1 MKLTKKSRA
10 LLVLGVAAMLVMS
23 GCGKAKIGYIDG
35 DRIMKEAPQIQSLV
49 EEGNAKI
56 QQAQDDAEKD
66 LAEKKGTMSDE
77 DYQKAQADARRKV
90 AGLNQSYSVQLKQKL
105 DAALADV
112 AKEKKLDAVVD
123 NQAQQKVVIEG
134 GKIKAYRVSMNV
146 TFVVG
151 QVDK

>member
-56 QQAQDDAEKD
+56 QQAQEDAEKD

-123 NQAQQKVVIEG
+123 NHAQQKVVIEG
-134 GKIKAYRVSMNV
+134 GIDV
-146 TFVVG
+146 TDDAINKL
-151 QVDK
+151 Q

>member
-56 QQAQDDAEKD
+56 QQAQEDAEKD

-134 GKIKAYRVSMNV
+134 GIDV
-146 TFVVG
+146 TDDASTSCSDLSG
-151 QVDK
+151 

>member
-56 QQAQDDAEKD
+56 QQAQEDAEKD
-66 LAEKKGTMSDE
+66 LAEKKGTMSDD

-112 AKEKKLDAVVD
+112 AKEKKLDVVVD

-134 GKIKAYRVSMNV
+134 GIDV
-146 TFVVG
+146 TDDAINKL
-151 QVDK
+151 Q

>member
-56 QQAQDDAEKD
+56 QQAQEDAEKD

-112 AKEKKLDAVVD
+112 AKEKKLDVVVD

-134 GKIKAYRVSMNV
+134 GVDV
-146 TFVVG
+146 TDEAI
-151 QVDK
+151 QKLQ

>member
-1 MKLTKKSRA
+1 
-10 LLVLGVAAMLVMS
+10 MS

-56 QQAQDDAEKD
+56 QQAQEDAEKD

-112 AKEKKLDAVVD
+112 AKEKKLDVVVD

-134 GKIKAYRVSMNV
+134 GIDV
-146 TFVVG
+146 TDDAINKL
-151 QVDK
+151 Q

>member
-10 LLVLGVAAMLVMS
+10 LLLIGVAAMLVMS

-56 QQAQDDAEKD
+56 QQAQEDAEKD

-77 DYQKAQADARRKV
+77 DFQKAQADARRKV

-105 DAALADV
+105 DAALADI

-134 GKIKAYRVSMNV
+134 GIDV
-146 TFVVG
+146 TDDAINKL
-151 QVDK
+151 Q

>member
-56 QQAQDDAEKD
+56 QQAQEDAEKD

-90 AGLNQSYSVQLKQKL
+90 AGLNQAYSVQLKQKL

-112 AKEKKLDAVVD
+112 AKEKKLDVVVD

-134 GKIKAYRVSMNV
+134 GIDV
-146 TFVVG
+146 TDDAINKL
-151 QVDK
+151 Q

>member
-10 LLVLGVAAMLVMS
+10 LLLIGVAAMLVMS

-56 QQAQDDAEKD
+56 QQAQEDAEKD

-112 AKEKKLDAVVD
+112 AKEKKLDVVVD

-134 GKIKAYRVSMNV
+134 GIDV
-146 TFVVG
+146 TDDASNKL
-151 QVDK
+151 Q

>member
-10 LLVLGVAAMLVMS
+10 LLLIGVAAMLVMS

-49 EEGNAKI
+49 EEGNAKV
-56 QQAQDDAEKD
+56 QQAQEDAEKD

-77 DYQKAQADARRKV
+77 DFQKAQADARRKV

-105 DAALADV
+105 DAALADI

-134 GKIKAYRVSMNV
+134 GIDV
-146 TFVVG
+146 TDDAINKL
-151 QVDK
+151 Q

>member
-1 MKLTKKSRA
+1 MKITKKSRA
-10 LLVLGVAAMLVMS
+10 LLLIGVAAMLVMS

-56 QQAQDDAEKD
+56 QQAQEDAEKD

-77 DYQKAQADARRKV
+77 DFQKAQADARRKV

-105 DAALADV
+105 DAALADI

-134 GKIKAYRVSMNV
+134 GIDV
-146 TFVVG
+146 TDDAINKL
-151 QVDK
+151 Q

>member
-56 QQAQDDAEKD
+56 QQAQEDAEKD
-66 LAEKKGTMSDE
+66 LAEKKGAMSDE

-112 AKEKKLDAVVD
+112 AKEKKLDVVVD

-134 GKIKAYRVSMNV
+134 GIDV
-146 TFVVG
+146 TDDAINKL
-151 QVDK
+151 Q

>member
-56 QQAQDDAEKD
+56 QQAQEDAEKD

-134 GKIKAYRVSMNV
+134 GKIKA
-146 TFVVG
+146 
-151 QVDK
+151 

>member
-56 QQAQDDAEKD
+56 QQAQEDAEKD

-134 GKIKAYRVSMNV
+134 GIDV
-146 TFVVG
+146 TDDAINKL
-151 QVDK
+151 Q

>member
-56 QQAQDDAEKD
+56 QQAQEDAEKD

-112 AKEKKLDAVVD
+112 AKEKKLDVVVD
-123 NQAQQKVVIEG
+123 NQVQQKVVIEG
-134 GKIKAYRVSMNV
+134 GIDV
-146 TFVVG
+146 TDDAINKL
-151 QVDK
+151 Q

>member
-56 QQAQDDAEKD
+56 QQAQEDAEKD
-66 LAEKKGTMSDE
+66 FAEKKGTMSDE

-112 AKEKKLDAVVD
+112 AKEKKLDVVVD

-134 GKIKAYRVSMNV
+134 GIDV
-146 TFVVG
+146 TDDAINKL
-151 QVDK
+151 Q

>member
-56 QQAQDDAEKD
+56 QQAQEDPEKD

-112 AKEKKLDAVVD
+112 AKEKKLDVVVD

-134 GKIKAYRVSMNV
+134 GIDV
-146 TFVVG
+146 TDDAINKL
-151 QVDK
+151 Q

>member
-10 LLVLGVAAMLVMS
+10 LLLIGVAAMLVMS

-56 QQAQDDAEKD
+56 QQAQEDAEKD
-66 LAEKKGTMSDE
+66 LVEKKGTMSDE
-77 DYQKAQADARRKV
+77 DFQKAQADARRKV
-90 AGLNQSYSVQLKQKL
+90 ASLNQSYSVQLKQKL
-105 DAALADV
+105 DAALADI

-134 GKIKAYRVSMNV
+134 GIDV
-146 TFVVG
+146 TDDAINKL
-151 QVDK
+151 Q

>member
-49 EEGNAKI
+49 EEGNATI
-56 QQAQDDAEKD
+56 QQAQEDAEKD

-112 AKEKKLDAVVD
+112 AKEKKLDVVVD

-134 GKIKAYRVSMNV
+134 GIDV
-146 TFVVG
+146 TDDAINKL
-151 QVDK
+151 Q

>member
-56 QQAQDDAEKD
+56 QQAQEDAEKD

-90 AGLNQSYSVQLKQKL
+90 SGLNQSYSVQLKQKL

-112 AKEKKLDAVVD
+112 AKEKKLDVVVD

-134 GKIKAYRVSMNV
+134 GIDV
-146 TFVVG
+146 TDDAINKL
-151 QVDK
+151 Q

>member
-10 LLVLGVAAMLVMS
+10 LLVLGVAARLVMS
-23 GCGKAKIGYIDG
+23 GCGNAMIGYIDG

-56 QQAQDDAEKD
+56 QQAQEDAEKD

-134 GKIKAYRVSMNV
+134 GIDV
-146 TFVVG
+146 TDDAINKL
-151 QVDK
+151 Q

>member
-56 QQAQDDAEKD
+56 QQAQEDAEKD

-112 AKEKKLDAVVD
+112 AKEKKLDVVVD

-134 GKIKAYRVSMNV
+134 GIDV
-146 TFVVG
+146 TDDAINKL
-151 QVDK
+151 Q

>member
-10 LLVLGVAAMLVMS
+10 LLLIGVAAMLVMS

-56 QQAQDDAEKD
+56 QQAQEDAEKD

-77 DYQKAQADARRKV
+77 DFQKAQADARRKV

-112 AKEKKLDAVVD
+112 AKEKKLDVVVD

-134 GKIKAYRVSMNV
+134 GIDV
-146 TFVVG
+146 TDDAINKL
-151 QVDK
+151 Q

>member
-56 QQAQDDAEKD
+56 QQAQEDAEKD

-77 DYQKAQADARRKV
+77 DFQKAQADARRKV

-112 AKEKKLDAVVD
+112 AKEKKLDVVVD

-134 GKIKAYRVSMNV
+134 GIDV
-146 TFVVG
+146 TDDAINKL
-151 QVDK
+151 Q

>member
-56 QQAQDDAEKD
+56 QQAQEDAEKD

-112 AKEKKLDAVVD
+112 AKEKKLDVVVD
-123 NQAQQKVVIEG
+123 NQAQQKVVNVIRTMEDKG
-134 GKIKAYRVSMNV
+134 EIVVSRGKGDEMIV
-146 TFVVG
+146 
-151 QVDK
+151 

>member
-56 QQAQDDAEKD
+56 QQAQEDAEKD

-77 DYQKAQADARRKV
+77 DFQKAQADARRKV

-105 DAALADV
+105 DAALADI

-134 GKIKAYRVSMNV
+134 GIDV
-146 TFVVG
+146 TDDAINKL
-151 QVDK
+151 Q

>member
-56 QQAQDDAEKD
+56 QQAQEDAEKD
-66 LAEKKGTMSDE
+66 LAEKKGTLSDE

-112 AKEKKLDAVVD
+112 AKEKKLDVVVD

-134 GKIKAYRVSMNV
+134 GIDV
-146 TFVVG
+146 TDDAINKL
-151 QVDK
+151 Q

>member
-10 LLVLGVAAMLVMS
+10 LLVLGVAAVLVMS

-56 QQAQDDAEKD
+56 QQAQEDAEKD

-77 DYQKAQADARRKV
+77 DFQKAQADARRKV

-105 DAALADV
+105 DAALADI

-134 GKIKAYRVSMNV
+134 GIDV
-146 TFVVG
+146 TDDAINKL
-151 QVDK
+151 Q

>member
-10 LLVLGVAAMLVMS
+10 LLLIGVAAMLVMS

-56 QQAQDDAEKD
+56 QQAQEDAEKD

-105 DAALADV
+105 DAALADI

-134 GKIKAYRVSMNV
+134 GIDV
-146 TFVVG
+146 TDDAINKL
-151 QVDK
+151 Q